1 MGNNGTWPDR
11 SRLFGLVADG
21 NYEIKMLVLKLV
33 PGLAPGIT
41 RINPVIFPED
51 QERHRVYLRGWM
63 RTSAVNLET
72 VTCRP
77 AKNVL
82 GENASRGITVAK
94 NEDFVRRVGFHFELH
109 RAKALGR
116 EQILSN
122 LEEEIEPRVLVWR
135 KHTGTTSANI

>member
-1 MGNNGTWPDR
+1 
-11 SRLFGLVADG
+11 
-21 NYEIKMLVLKLV
+21 
-33 PGLAPGIT
+33 
-41 RINPVIFPED
+41 
-51 QERHRVYLRGWM
+51 M
-63 RTSAVNLET
+63 RTGAVNPET

-82 GENASRGITVAK
+82 SENASRGITVAK

-122 LEEEIEPRVLVWR
+122 LEEEIEPRVLVR
-135 KHTGTTSANI
+135 AKHSGTTSANI